1 MKKILNITFR
11 LFFVCLICVAA
22 LAGVN
27 AVTADKIAENER
39 QEIQKALAQLI
50 PEAQY
55 ISITVDD
62 AEDEFSRIDEA
73 YIAVKNDKYAGCA
86 VIIRAQGYGGDIALR
101 VGFDET
107 GRITGI
113 IVGSHSET
121 PSLGAKITEDEFRSQ
136 FKGLEAD
143 AVLGENIT
151 PITGATISS
160 RGVAEAVNTARSY
173 MEKYLKGGLR
183 DDGL

>member
-1 MKKILNITFR
+1 MKKILSITFR

-39 QEIQKALAQLI
+39 QEIQQALKQLI
-50 PEAQY
+50 PDAEY
-55 ISITVDD
+55 ISQPVE
-62 AEDEFSRIDEA
+62 AGEEFSRIDGA
-73 YIAVKNDKYAGCA
+73 YAAFKDGQYAGGI

-101 VGFDET
+101 VGFDAE
-107 GRITGI
+107 GKVTGI

-121 PSLGAKITEDEFRSQ
+121 PNLGAKITEEEFRGQ
-136 FKGLEAD
+136 FEGLSGE

-173 MEKYLKGGLR
+173 MEKYLLGGPVY
-183 DDGL
+183 GEQ